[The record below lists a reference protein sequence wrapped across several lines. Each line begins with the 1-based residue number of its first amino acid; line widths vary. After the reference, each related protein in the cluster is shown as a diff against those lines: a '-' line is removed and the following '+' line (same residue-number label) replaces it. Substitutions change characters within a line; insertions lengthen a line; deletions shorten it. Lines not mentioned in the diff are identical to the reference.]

1 MKFKGMGVSP
11 GIVIG
16 KAYVLNRESVKAEIR
31 NISPDQVATELR
43 RFDQAL
49 TASIAQLGSVKKQ
62 FSDRIG
68 ESHAYILESHILM
81 LQDTMLTDGVRD
93 VIRKDL
99 ITAEGALKKVLDQF
113 LAVFNGIEDDYLK
126 ERKSDIIHVGERLL
140 QNLAGDEQKSLSD
153 LHEDVIVVA
162 HDLTPADTMQM
173 DRKHVKGF
181 VTDLGGRTSH
191 TVIMA
196 RSLEIPAVVGMAN
209 FTSRVRT
216 GDPLVINGSSGSV
229 IVHPDSETFNRYLE
243 KQRKYIYFEKELQKL
258 AHLAAETLDGCK
270 VRLAANIETPDDVC
284 GVLEHGADGVG
295 LFRTEFLYLN
305 RSDLPSEEEQYQAY
319 KSALEMVYPET
330 VIIRTLDLGGDKL
343 ARHIPYPGESN
354 PSMGLRA
361 IRFCLEH
368 RDIFRTQLRAL
379 ARAGLFGNLKIMF
392 PMISGLREIRM
403 AKEIYYDVLEE
414 LRRERILFQED
425 VPLGVMIEVPSAAIV
440 VDLIVNEVDFIS
452 IGTNDLIQYSLAID
466 RVNEHVAYL
475 YEPLHPA
482 VMRMVKHV
490 MTVAREGNIPAAMC
504 GEVAGDPLYASAL
517 MGLGLRE
524 FSMNPVSVP
533 RVKRIIRRVT
543 LEDSRMLAR
552 EILDLSTA
560 REIEEWTK
568 ERMRQLFPDEP
579 EWEEELEE

>member
-16 KAYVLNRESVKAEIR
+16 KAYVLNRETVKTETRAIAA
-31 NISPDQVATELR
+31 DQVDEEIR

-49 TASIAQLGSVKKQ
+49 AASVEQLQAVKKQ
-62 FSDRIG
+62 FSDRVG
-68 ESHAYILESHILM
+68 ASHAYILESHILM
-81 LQDTMLTDGVRD
+81 LQDTLLIDGVRD
-93 VIRKDL
+93 VIRGEC
-99 ITAEGALKKVLDQF
+99 IAAEGSLKKVLDQF

-126 ERKSDIIHVGERLL
+126 ERKSDMIHVGERIL
-140 QNLAGDEQKSLSD
+140 QNLSGREQHSLTD
-153 LHEDVIVVA
+153 LDEDVIVVA

-173 DRKHVKGF
+173 DREHVKGF
-181 VTDLGGRTSH
+181 ITDLGGKTSH

-196 RSLEIPAVVGMAN
+196 RSLEIPAVVGMVH
-209 FTSRVRT
+209 FTARVQT
-216 GDPLVINGSSGSV
+216 GDPLILNGNSGTV
-229 IVHPDSETFNRYLE
+229 IVNPDSKTFNRYLE
-243 KQRKYIYFEKELQKL
+243 KQRRYIYFEKELEKL
-258 AHLAAETLDGCK
+258 APLPGETLDGHK
-270 VRLAANIETPDDVC
+270 IRLAANIETPEDVC

-305 RSDLPSEEEQYQAY
+305 RTELPSEEDQFQAY
-319 KSALEMVYPET
+319 KSALEMVYPEP

-343 ARHIPYPGESN
+343 AQYIPYPGESN

-368 RDIFRTQLRAL
+368 REIFKTQLRAL
-379 ARAGLFGNLKIMF
+379 ARAGIYGNLKIMF
-392 PMISGLREIRM
+392 PMISGLRELRM
-403 AKEIYYDVLEE
+403 AKEIYYDVLEN
-414 LRRERILFQED
+414 LRREGILFHEEI
-425 VPLGVMIEVPSAAIV
+425 PLGVMIEVPSAAIA
-440 VDLIVNEVDFIS
+440 VDLIVNEVDFVS

-482 VMRMVKHV
+482 IIRMIKHV

-517 MGLGLRE
+517 LGLGLRT

-543 LEDSRMLAR
+543 LEDSRKLAR

-568 ERMRQLFPDEP
+568 ERMRALFPDEP
-579 EWEEELEE
+579 EWEEESEE